1 VKSPFGGCAGA
12 KPVITIPRFGEK
24 GNNMPAILLLIAGL
38 ALYLGLPIVW
48 PFLEFALNGLA
59 ELGRILSNLP

>member
-1 VKSPFGGCAGA
+1 
-12 KPVITIPRFGEK
+12 
-24 GNNMPAILLLIAGL
+24 MPAILLLIAGL